1 VNTKKSWALGSLLVG
16 ALSLAATAPV
26 AMRVEVEPLRQVGAS
41 TEVAVVVQVSPE
53 DRVRIGENAIV
64 RIELDG
70 GAVSSGSPMRAVWLE
85 DDGSTRIEVTWPPGE
100 HHLRVEIE
108 DPSREDTGLWVGTVR
123 IPDLSPESMV
133 EEATELEPAPES
145 ASAPASESSGTVTV
159 PDGDSEDAIDASL
172 AAAAASTLEEPPVP
186 EPLPEP
192 SPEVDESE
200 DTETVVETT
209 PEPSVTDE
217 PEIVEPA
224 PIEAAVILKIPEPS
238 KEQSPAAIQLPEA
251 AAVEPEPEP
260 VEIEEAEPEPVAVV
274 ESAPEESS
282 IGDSEP
288 PQIEEPAEVAEELPL
303 VEPLRADST
312 PQPAEPETIAPD
324 HRAEPA
330 PATVPVS
337 AELAARYEEW
347 GSVDPETREFSM
359 IVTRGREPATDVEA
373 DDFNLRVDGSR
384 VPVERLGDAEN
395 APLLLGLAIDVEA
408 DEVDAWSGMQ
418 GSLSPIVERTGG
430 GKGRLFVATPVGV
443 GAWDA
448 DMDAPGGV
456 ILSQNSNNVARLVVA
471 SIERFRGMHGRT
483 FLVVLTDGRNEPAK
497 DEWQEAT
504 EAAGEAGVPILVVA
518 LWDDKFSQRTR
529 KNLAKLTDVS
539 GGSLFLVQGRSQ
551 LDSAADR
558 FGRFLDGG
566 YSVRFKSS
574 GGDRQSLS
582 TISVSASDKDLD
594 VSAPKSIR

>member
-1 VNTKKSWALGSLLVG
+1 
-16 ALSLAATAPV
+16 
-26 AMRVEVEPLRQVGAS
+26 
-41 TEVAVVVQVSPE
+41 
-53 DRVRIGENAIV
+53 
-64 RIELDG
+64 
-70 GAVSSGSPMRAVWLE
+70 
-85 DDGSTRIEVTWPPGE
+85 
-100 HHLRVEIE
+100 
-108 DPSREDTGLWVGTVR
+108 
-123 IPDLSPESMV
+123 
-133 EEATELEPAPES
+133 
-145 ASAPASESSGTVTV
+145 
-159 PDGDSEDAIDASL
+159 
-172 AAAAASTLEEPPVP
+172 
-186 EPLPEP
+186 
-192 SPEVDESE
+192 
-200 DTETVVETT
+200 
-209 PEPSVTDE
+209 
-217 PEIVEPA
+217 
-224 PIEAAVILKIPEPS
+224 
-238 KEQSPAAIQLPEA
+238 
-251 AAVEPEPEP
+251 
-260 VEIEEAEPEPVAVV
+260 VAVV

-282 IGDSEP
+282 IGDSEL

-303 VEPLRADST
+303 VEPLRADPPS
-312 PQPAEPETIAPD
+312 QIAEPKATAP
-324 HRAEPA
+324 RQQAEPA

-347 GSVDPETREFSM
+347 GSVDPEIREFSM
-359 IVTRGREPATDVEA
+359 IVTRGREPATDVEVE
-373 DDFNLRVDGSR
+373 DFKLRVRGSR
-384 VPVERLGDAEN
+384 VPVERLGGADN

-408 DEVDAWSGMQ
+408 DEVGTWSGMQ

-430 GKGRLFVATPVGV
+430 GRGRLFVATPAGV

-471 SIERFRGMHGRT
+471 SIERFKGLHGRT

-504 EAAGEAGVPILVVA
+504 EAAGGAGVPILVVA
-518 LWDDKFSQRTR
+518 LWDDKFNQRTR

-566 YSVRFKSS
+566 YSVRFKSPA
-574 GGDRQSLS
+574 GDGQSLS